1 MAKNDIYDELIRK
14 AKIRQKEGEIMTFPS
29 LFEEE
34 FQRGI
39 ATGVAQ
45 TEARVRQEERQI
57 IRDRLIA
64 KGMSPQEAA
73 NLTGLSV

>member
-1 MAKNDIYDELIRK
+1 
-14 AKIRQKEGEIMTFPS
+14 MTFPS
-29 LFEEE
+29 LFQEE

-64 KGMSPQEAA
+64 KGISPQEAA